1 MRMLGTRKGEEEGG
15 AHGAGEKDQGTPHPW
30 SCDLG
35 PPQDPALGHVRET
48 RHSKAG
54 FCSWEAGV
62 QYEQGSYPRK
72 GASAERLH
80 PGVRGGE
87 DGS

>member
-48 RHSKAG
+48 RHSKAVLLG
-54 FCSWEAGV
+54 GWSPAGEARLMPKK
-62 QYEQGSYPRK
+62 GS
-72 GASAERLH
+72 
-80 PGVRGGE
+80 
-87 DGS
+87 